1 MVSKA
6 LQNGVNFFV
15 KKQNSIL
22 SAAVVISLMMLLS
35 RILGLVKS
43 RLLAGAFGGGAELDI
58 YFAAFRI
65 PDFLFQ
71 LLVMGALSSSFIP
84 VFSEYLQKK
93 ETPAAWDLARDVINS
108 ASLIFL
114 FITVFIFLFT
124 KNLCQI
130 IAPDFAPWQLTK
142 MVELVRVM
150 MLGQFFLI
158 ISNFVTGILQSF
170 KRFLISS
177 LAPVFYNLGIIG
189 ATAIWSSKIGIM
201 APAIGVSIGCLL
213 HLLIQ
218 IPLLFKLGFP
228 KISFRINF
236 RNKGLHEVT
245 KLMIPRTLGLAVSQI
260 DPTVDLILASAI
272 TGGVSVFNLALN
284 IQSVPVGL
292 FGFAIGTAALPTLSE
307 QLGAENLEKFK
318 KIFLNS
324 LHQILFL
331 TIPSSVFIIILRVP
345 IVRLFL
351 GTGKFDW
358 QDTLTTALTLGFFAL
373 SIAAQSLVHLLARA
387 FYALHNTK
395 TPVYTGLISVAT
407 NVIFAIIF
415 VKTSLGIAG
424 LALATSLANFI
435 NAGLLMFFLDRKV
448 ARFDRQKVLIPFFK
462 LLFTSFVM
470 ALSIYFPVKI
480 LDSVFLD
487 TSYTINLLILV
498 ILVSTFGGVVFFLLS
513 YILDIPELKILINF
527 LKKAKNIPKAFL
539 QTEVEEIV
547 SED

>member
-373 SIAAQSLVHLLARA
+373 SIAAQSLVHLLARV